1 MYFKSAQWTVSRISH
16 AASAAAESCVQQN
29 LVALAWVHPDLVFL
43 VPTERAVGPETAVAW
58 VHLGSRFL
66 HSSLHG
72 AWVHLGSRFL
82 HSSQFVSEI
91 VEVVLP
97 SSALWALAPPKG
109 RGVDGT
115 RDAYIYIY
123 IYVCIYIYIK
133 IYK

>member
-1 MYFKSAQWTVSRISH
+1 MSRISH
-16 AASAAAESCVQQN
+16 AASAAAESCVHQN
-29 LVALAWVHPDLVFL
+29 IFALAWVHPDLVFL

-82 HSSQFVSEI
+82 HSSNFFLEI

-97 SSALWALAPPKG
+97 SSALWALAPPQGKG
-109 RGVDGT
+109 CR
-115 RDAYIYIY
+115 RDTGRL
-123 IYVCIYIYIK
+123 YIYIK

>member
-1 MYFKSAQWTVSRISH
+1 MYFKSAQWTVSRIAQ

-29 LVALAWVHPDLVFL
+29 LALAWVHPDLVFL

-58 VHLGSRFL
+58 VHLGSRSL

-82 HSSQFVSEI
+82 HSSQFFLEI

-123 IYVCIYIYIK
+123 IHIK